1 MFDMTTKSP
10 KTVFDPV
17 LKALTEEAS
26 PSSSRKSFQEKIYT
40 FIFGMK
46 VYIFIFNI

>member
-26 PSSSRKSFQEKIYT
+26 PTWLF
-40 FIFGMK
+40 
-46 VYIFIFNI
+46 